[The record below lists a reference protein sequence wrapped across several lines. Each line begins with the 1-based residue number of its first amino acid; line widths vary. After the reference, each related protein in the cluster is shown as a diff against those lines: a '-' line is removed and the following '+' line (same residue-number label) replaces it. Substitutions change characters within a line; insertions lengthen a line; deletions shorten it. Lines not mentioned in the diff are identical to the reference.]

1 MNRWLRE
8 PLVHFLLLGAAFF
21 GLYALLNSDDSGAP
35 GDIVVTTGQI
45 ENIAAAFTRV
55 WLRPPTPDELK
66 EQIDLYVTEEALS
79 REAIKLGLDQNDAVI
94 RSRLR
99 QKMEFLVE
107 DTNAPYEP
115 SEKELEDY
123 LAKHP
128 EQFAVEPDAS
138 GRAPAL
144 DEIRV
149 QVRREFLNARRL
161 EAHQR
166 FIDDLL
172 RKYRVTIQPLPPR
185 LAPPAGN
192 AATGQ

>member
-1 MNRWLRE
+1 LNRWLRE
-8 PLVHFLLLGAAFF
+8 PLVHFLLLGAALF
-21 GLYALLNSDDSGAP
+21 GLYAALNGDDSGAP
-35 GDIVVTTGQI
+35 EDIVVTTGQI

-79 REAIKLGLDQNDAVI
+79 REAIRLGLDRNDAVI

-99 QKMEFLVE
+99 QKMEFLNE
-107 DTNAPYEP
+107 NIAAPYEP
-115 SEKELEDY
+115 SETELADY

-128 EQFAVEPDAS
+128 DQFAVEPDAN
-138 GRAPAL
+138 GRVPAL
-144 DEIRV
+144 DEIHG

-166 FIDDLL
+166 FVDDLL
-172 RKYRVTIQPLPPR
+172 RKYRVTIQPLPPG
-185 LAPPAGN
+185 LAPPAGS
-192 AATGQ
+192 AAVNQ